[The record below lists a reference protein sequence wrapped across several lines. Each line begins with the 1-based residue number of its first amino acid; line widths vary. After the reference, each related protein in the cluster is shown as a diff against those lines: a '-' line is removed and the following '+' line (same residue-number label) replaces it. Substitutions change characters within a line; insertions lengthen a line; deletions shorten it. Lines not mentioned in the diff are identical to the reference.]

1 MTAIRPGRLSL
12 KRAQLLISFFIFS
25 EIFLALS
32 LKLEVSV
39 LISMPRIVALCRISN
54 PRSRMLAGISSSTPI
69 GIRTVF
75 SMLQRKPDTVFP
87 QIVLKLLLSY
97 LGSLGPLVQGS
108 WHHPPSRR
116 PLSACYL
123 PRLGDVHLGSLASL

>member
-25 EIFLALS
+25 EIFLALL
-32 LKLEVSV
+32 LKLEVSA

-54 PRSRMLAGISSSTPI
+54 PRSRMLAGISSSTPM

-75 SMLQRKPDTVFP
+75 LCYSVSQIFP

-97 LGSLGPLVQGS
+97 LGLPGPLVQGS

-116 PLSACYL
+116 PLLACYL